1 MEKSIT
7 LWRFEHLLTRGII
20 EVLRGQNEYA
30 AICDGGA
37 SDLRRHRSVG
47 LAQDQRQTASPPSP
61 ARAVLPAGS
70 RASSYY
76 NVTMGHLYEQEFEA
90 SGHAED
96 AAKAIDFYKK
106 AYATR
111 SVQPRNRR
119 GPRRSLFSCR
129 IAPATRS
136 TKREDL
142 IRRNPNDLSARRLL
156 ARIYIRS
163 LGDLTNPSEQQ
174 QTITA
179 AIGQLREIVKLDPSD
194 NEAALWLARLLRLD
208 NHDDQAE
215 QVLRGVLAKDADN
228 KGAIDQLSLLLLDHN
243 ESDAAISLLESFLQ
257 QAPSADLYDRLG
269 DAYQQLQQTSKSE
282 EAYRQAVAME
292 PDQTEHRRHLAQS
305 LYDQGK
311 YADALAEYQ
320 HLADLEPDSANDH
333 LRMSEIYRRLRQ
345 FDKAEEQVLVAKK
358 LAPGNLEV
366 IYNEAAVYEAEEHY
380 DDAVQVLSDAVTQ
393 VKGESEFAPARR
405 RSLGILYQLLGQL
418 YRDEQNDSAAINTFE
433 EMVRL
438 GPEEDLRGRML
449 IIETYRADHDLTH
462 AFAETS
468 KALSE
473 HPKDRGLLITQ
484 AILYGE
490 NKQPE
495 LATQTLQPL
504 LENSPSDLEIY
515 SNLAQVYTESRRFGD
530 AEKAVHSA
538 EKLAQSP
545 SDKETLGFLLG
556 GMYERQKKYDQAEQ
570 AFKGVLAIDPQ
581 NAPTLNYFGYMLADR
596 GVRLDEA
603 ANMLKRALDQDPT
616 NAAYLDSMGWILYK
630 QNKLPEAESY
640 IRKAVDHDPHDPTML
655 SHLGDILAKS
665 GHADQAAAE
674 WEKSL
679 AEWHRALP
687 AEFEEDKVAELEQ
700 KISAVK
706 RHLAQQKSPAAETR

>member
-1 MEKSIT
+1 MTMRRIAT
-7 LWRFEHLLTRGII
+7 VALTILGATSPFVRAQA
-20 EVLRGQNEYA
+20 RGQN
-30 AICDGGA
+30 
-37 SDLRRHRSVG
+37 
-47 LAQDQRQTASPPSP
+47 ASPASP
-61 ARAVLPAGS
+61 NQGAPAAS
-70 RASSYY
+70 RADAYY
-76 NVTMGHLYEQEFEA
+76 NVTMGHLYQQEFEN

-96 AAKAIDFYKK
+96 AAKAIEFYKK
-106 AYATR
+106 AYALDPNSPEIGEDLAEIYFLSHR
-111 SVQPRNRR
+111 SKDAINEAQ
-119 GPRRSLFSCR
+119 
-129 IAPATRS
+129 
-136 TKREDL
+136 EL

-179 AIGQLREIVKLDPSD
+179 AIAQLQEIVRMDSSD
-194 NEAALWLARLLRLD
+194 NEAALWLARLLRLN

-215 QVLRGVLAKDADN
+215 QVLRGLLAKDADN
-228 KGAIDQLSLLLLDHN
+228 KGAVDQLSLLLLDHN
-243 ESDAAISLLESFLQ
+243 NSEAAIALLESFLQ
-257 QAPSADLYDRLG
+257 RAPSADLYDRLG
-269 DAYQQLQQTSKSE
+269 DAYEQMQQTSKAE
-282 EAYRQAVAME
+282 EAYRRAVAME
-292 PDQTEHRRHLAQS
+292 PDQADPRRHLAQS
-305 LYDQGK
+305 LYDQGR
-311 YADALAEYQ
+311 YADALTEYE
-320 HLADLEPDSANDH
+320 HLAALEPDSVSDH

-345 FDKAEEQVLVAKK
+345 FDKAEGQVLLAKK

-366 IYNEAAVYEAEEHY
+366 VYNEAAIFEAEEQY
-380 DDAVQVLSDAVTQ
+380 DDAIRVLSDAVAQ
-393 VKGESEFAPARR
+393 VKAQSEFAPARR

-462 AFAETS
+462 AFAETTQ
-468 KALSE
+468 ALSE
-473 HPKDRGLLITQ
+473 HPKDRGLLITE
-484 AILYGE
+484 AVLYGE

-504 LENSPSDLEIY
+504 LENSPNDLEIY

-530 AEKAVHSA
+530 AEKAVRSA
-538 EKLAQSP
+538 EKLAQTP

-570 AFKGVLAIDPQ
+570 AFKGVLGINPQ
-581 NAPTLNYFGYMLADR
+581 NAPTLNYFGYMLAER
-596 GVRLDEA
+596 GARLDEA
-603 ANMLKRALDQDPT
+603 AGMLKRALDQDPA

-640 IRKAVDHDPHDPTML
+640 LRKAIEHDPHDPTML
-655 SHLGDILAKS
+655 SHLGDVLEKG

-706 RHLAQQKSPAAETR
+706 RHMAQQKPSASATPR